1 MHHNL
6 ERENSLSSERVT
18 KRMKKENH
26 MIQFIAKSRTVVL
39 GFYSFTIE
47 IYLTIQLNQG

>member
-18 KRMKKENH
+18 KRMKKGNH
-26 MIQFIAKSRTVVL
+26 MIQVIAKSGTKKI
-39 GFYSFTIE
+39 GFSVTIYCYE
-47 IYLTIQLNQG
+47 RFQ